1 MPEIPSKEELQKLIQ
16 DELVIVNRKH
26 AELSTSIQRIVGLY
40 EAIINPQKLKQN
52 EPDFK
57 KPKPISEDKPVKKDK

>member
-1 MPEIPSKEELQKLIQ
+1 MVEIPPKEELQKLIQ

-40 EAIINPQKLKQN
+40 EAIINPEKLKQN
-52 EPDFK
+52 EPNFK
-57 KPKPISEDKPVKKDK
+57 KPKAISEDNTAKKDK